1 MNKARPIKSADR
13 KTEDFERRLA
23 ADPFY
28 TLGQIR
34 AIAER
39 PAIAGISGSSASRL
53 SEIRAVLRA
62 FKVATD
68 AKKAAGKSIYVGAA
82 P

>member
-1 MNKARPIKSADR
+1 MKKARPIASADR
-13 KTEDFERRLA
+13 ATEDFERRLA

-28 TLGQIR
+28 TLGQIK

-39 PAIAGISGSSASRL
+39 PSVSGISGSSASRL
-53 SEIRAVLRA
+53 AEIRAVLRA

-68 AKKAAGKSIYVGAA
+68 AKKAAGKSIYVGVA